1 MLSAYQKAVTESVE
15 QNEALVLAQTELQQD
30 FSAMKEELKTMQG
43 QLKKNAAM
51 KEDQRKAEE
60 ALQKELRVSRELVAD
75 VRRQSEKDVSSV
87 RTALNAFA
95 EKSKRQ
101 EAAEKHTSDVLK
113 ESHHDEVEQ
122 LKQSIRLIE
131 TKVERLVSENA
142 VMEGLLNDTTAA
154 VLGVRLLSFIYI
166 HSRHLANS
174 NLVDRTRTRCTSC
187 AIENC

>member
-1 MLSAYQKAVTESVE
+1 MTESVE

-87 RTALNAFA
+87 QTALNAFA

-101 EAAEKHTSDVLK
+101 KAAEKHTSDVLK

-154 VLGVRLLSFIYI
+154 VLGMRLLSFIYTI